1 MRSQTAARAAAAAFT
16 LVLGSIWTAGAH
28 AEVTCGSVTA
38 SWNVPA
44 GAAVFTRGAGPI
56 RDVID
61 AIGESRSHSML
72 SHGPGNGASHATMLP
87 PAPNDYSTPITGLC
101 TQPLNA
107 SKLRNGYPG
116 ASMLDGGGLY
126 TYLYGDGSAPEFVYF
141 QLGDANG
148 DNLGAT
154 VHEFLWSDASGL
166 EVASHG
172 DAAET
177 LWLYNNGANT
187 GRINYSLYQFR
198 DLERVNYGDD
208 AWNNGMV
215 CSTFLAWAQARS
227 NVNIEQPITY
237 PNHVIGRAAHRLHD
251 TVFNECKDSLGF
263 WGSVKAAVGCLFV
276 DVCDLAANQVVNCM
290 TDGDCGDTT
299 DHWKGIV
306 EEPGTVATSI
316 SPDCVGGWNACG
328 KEGEGTSIW
337 AYDDSRVVQWN
348 ADGNQYGCWE

>member
-1 MRSQTAARAAAAAFT
+1 MSNHTHVPAAAAALT
-16 LVLGSIWTAGAH
+16 LALGSAWPARAH
-28 AEVTCGSVTA
+28 AETVCGSVAA

-44 GAAVFTRGAGPI
+44 GAAVFSRGTGPV

-87 PAPNDYSTPITGLC
+87 PAINDYSTPITGVC

-107 SKLRNGYPG
+107 SKLRDGYPG
-116 ASMLDGGGLY
+116 ASMMDAGGLY
-126 TYLYGDGSAPEFVYF
+126 TSLYGDGTAPEFVYF
-141 QLGDANG
+141 QLGDADG
-148 DNLGAT
+148 QNLGAS
-154 VHEFLWSDASGL
+154 VHEYLWSDAPGV
-166 EVASHG
+166 EVASRG

-177 LWLYNNGANT
+177 LWLYHNGANT
-187 GRINYSLYQFR
+187 DTINYSLYQFR

-208 AWNNGMV
+208 AWNNGLV

-227 NVNIEQPITY
+227 DVNIEQPITY
-237 PNHVIGRAAHRLHD
+237 PNDVIRRAAHRLHD
-251 TVFNECKDSLGF
+251 TVLDQCQGSLGF
-263 WGSVKAAVGCLFV
+263 WGSIKATVGCLFV
-276 DVCDLAANQVVNCM
+276 DVCELAANQVVNCM
-290 TDGDCGDTT
+290 AEGDCADTT
-299 DHWKGIV
+299 DRWKHVV

-316 SPDCVGGWNACG
+316 SPDCVGGWNSCG
-328 KEGEGTSIW
+328 KAGAGASIW